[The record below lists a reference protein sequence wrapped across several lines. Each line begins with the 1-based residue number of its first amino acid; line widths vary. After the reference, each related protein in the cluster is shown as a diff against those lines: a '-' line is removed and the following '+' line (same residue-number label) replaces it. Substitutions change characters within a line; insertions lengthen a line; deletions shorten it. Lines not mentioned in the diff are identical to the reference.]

1 MLLGVDA
8 NVSSAPL
15 PHTSQPVPT
24 GLPVFGSPQE
34 SGQPYAPQ
42 QSAPRSSDGCGSVQ
56 RGLARSL
63 RLCGFAALAI
73 ASLLGCRQKP
83 TVGETGGSNAP
94 SVASATLGIS
104 SGAPGSASGSS
115 TPRVATT
122 PRNAPSDKSEAAAAS
137 AQPMPAATVL
147 VTLPITAYHAKVYL
161 DDKVT
166 YLLTV
171 NAAYRVAE
179 NGKLSEFRLAL
190 DSTGVLTASSILF
203 WSKDALWEVARSG
216 SAPRRLAKVPRQ
228 PQYMLA
234 SGHDFAW
241 IDRNDE
247 GMYTAQTLEKQKP
260 HLLHSFKGMLDAALL
275 YNGWVFFVERNA
287 DSSWRFGGLPLTGG
301 TPAFTANKS
310 GRSPSMLAAAG
321 DLYYYDGT
329 TRNILA
335 LSPDFQHEEVLAKD
349 FICSPLAVADRIY
362 CAQLGGLFELNK
374 QPNSTPKQIYQTKRS
389 ITAIAADSHRVV
401 WVNDVG
407 QDRLE
412 LNQLTVDGTSR

>member
-8 NVSSAPL
+8 NVCSAP
-15 PHTSQPVPT
+15 PPCASQPVPD
-24 GLPVFGSPQE
+24 GLSLFGSPQVA
-34 SGQPYAPQ
+34 GQPRAPQ
-42 QSAPRSSDGCGSVQ
+42 QSTPRTGEACRAVHP
-56 RGLARSL
+56 GLTRSL
-63 RLCGFAALAI
+63 RHCGSAALSVAL
-73 ASLLGCRQKP
+73 LLGCREKP
-83 TVGETGGSNAP
+83 TIGETGGSSAAK
-94 SVASATLGIS
+94 VASATLGIS
-104 SGAPGSASGSS
+104 SDASRSVSGSTTLRASATPPTALSGNS
-115 TPRVATT
+115 TAP
-122 PRNAPSDKSEAAAAS
+122 APS
-137 AQPMPAATVL
+137 AQSTLPATVL

-161 DDKVT
+161 DGKVT

-171 NAAYRVAE
+171 TGAYRIAE
-179 NGKLSEFRLAL
+179 DGKLSESRFAL

-203 WSKDALWEVARSG
+203 WSQDALWEAARSG
-216 SAPRRLAKVPRQ
+216 SAPRRLARVPRQ
-228 PQYMLA
+228 PQYFLA

-241 IDRNDE
+241 IDRDDE
-247 GMYTAQTLEKQKP
+247 GVYAVQILERRRP
-260 HLLHSFKGMLDAALL
+260 RLLHSFKGTIDAALL

-287 DSSWRFGGLPLTGG
+287 DSTWRFGGLPLTGG

-349 FICSPLAVADRIY
+349 FICSPIAVADRIY

-374 QPNSTPKQIYQTKRS
+374 QPNSTPKQIYQTKQS
-389 ITAIAADSHRVV
+389 ITAIAADSRRVV
-401 WVNDVG
+401 WVNDIG

-412 LNQLTVDGTSR
+412 LNELAVEGTSR